1 MKRLFSIFCIFA
13 MLLTSCENNIVEEGN
28 QAIKLTSQDVVSV
41 GCGSSMG
48 FITYEILSPKE
59 GATVEA
65 TADVEWIGDFNYKQ
79 MGKIMYNVEK
89 NPLEEKRTGV
99 ITVMYDGKTA
109 FTVTINQDENPAPTN
124 KTITDFLLTGKY
136 YGIQAGMYNYYLI
149 FSDCGL
155 DANNMYS
162 VPNGHY
168 YLVDLFLLE
177 TPEDMSNI
185 TVPLGTYSFDK
196 TNSGFADTFTDTYS
210 WYQINDEAGNASSK
224 NQISYEKGTLTVEEG
239 KVTLEVTLYID
250 GIEEIHT
257 VVYEGDYSMINEA
270 A

>member
-28 QAIKLTSQDVVSV
+28 QSIKLTSQDVVSV

-109 FTVTINQDENPAPTN
+109 FTVTINQAENPAPTK
-124 KTITDFLLTGKY
+124 KTITDFQLTGKY
-136 YGIQAGMYNYYLI
+136 YGIQAGMILT
-149 FSDCGL
+149 FSDFSHGL
-155 DANNMYS
+155 S
-162 VPNGHY
+162 R
-168 YLVDLFLLE
+168 
-177 TPEDMSNI
+177 
-185 TVPLGTYSFDK
+185 
-196 TNSGFADTFTDTYS
+196 
-210 WYQINDEAGNASSK
+210 
-224 NQISYEKGTLTVEEG
+224 
-239 KVTLEVTLYID
+239 
-250 GIEEIHT
+250 
-257 VVYEGDYSMINEA
+257 
-270 A
+270 